1 MVKLEWVFLLQ
12 LVMGILMLM
21 LLLKMNKI
29 KKQVDGIIMEVKK
42 YVDFVTM
49 GEGFEENTTNIEEI
63 SKEEELGT
71 KRTINRHK
79 NKEEIS
85 QNHLIQAVLEEY
97 FP

>member
-29 KKQVDGIIMEVKK
+29 KKQIDGIIMEVKK
-42 YVDFVTM
+42 YVDFVTA
-49 GEGFEENTTNIEEI
+49 GEENFINIEERGT
-63 SKEEELGT
+63 KEEGV
-71 KRTINRHK
+71 KQSSVDSRK
-79 NKEEIS
+79 KKEEIL